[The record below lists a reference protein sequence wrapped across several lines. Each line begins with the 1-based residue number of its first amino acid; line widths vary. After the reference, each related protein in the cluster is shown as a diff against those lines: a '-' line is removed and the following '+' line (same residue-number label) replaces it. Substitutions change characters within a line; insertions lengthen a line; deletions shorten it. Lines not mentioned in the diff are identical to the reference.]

1 MERRRVALIAAG
13 VVLFAGV
20 VAVLRTTGVGEPAT
34 ATSTST
40 PPPTSLSP
48 YAAEGVIVPTAGP
61 LPAEPRQVAVTPG
74 PHRLQVR
81 WTGDAPGYEVRW
93 GAPGHLDHSRLTTDS
108 VTQIDGLED
117 ERMYEVVVHA
127 VDAFGQRSSPAR
139 STGTPHAATT
149 GDYALEDR
157 FDQPDAPDPTR
168 WRLAS
173 RGNCARATP
182 GHGDDGRRLVLSSNC
197 AAAPATLRSRT
208 PFVLRDA
215 DDLGR
220 FVVET
225 DAPGGDGELVLDLV
239 PGPVSL
245 VSGDALPPDA
255 VRLRVATSAGTTSV
269 QVVVPAGTPT
279 TTVRAVPALETGI
292 SHRWELA
299 LRRDGVRVL
308 FDGDVV
314 ATSPAVPAWREATA
328 LVSVA
333 GPTGQRAAVSLI
345 AFDAAEAS
353 APKWVPG
360 PQVDVAVAVA
370 APETGPVQ
378 AVPGVTGGQLRMAL
392 LHTDASPEAPP
403 FSVSVAGVVVPL
415 RPALAGAPWRA
426 GVAYPV
432 VADLPA
438 EALRVGASGKLA
450 VTLVTGLRVQA
461 THVDLELTG
470 SATGTPP
477 STEKAPL
484 IGQEP
489 ELARINGT
497 VLDASGQTVPEGA
510 AVQRGRMVFDLAL
523 EGRPGVAL
531 AGLAGFSLRVDDE
544 RVAVVPTASG
554 GPGIAGRYRFAL
566 NTGGLSLGPH
576 MIEVR
581 LFGTSGETR
590 PTSAYIPFF
599 VGR

>member
-1 MERRRVALIAAG
+1 MERRRIALVAAG

-20 VAVLRTTGVGEPAT
+20 ITVLRTTGVGEPVAAT
-34 ATSTST
+34 TTST
-40 PPPTSLSP
+40 PPPTSLAP
-48 YAAEGVIVPTAGP
+48 YTAEGVLAPTAGP
-61 LPAEPRQVAVTPG
+61 PPESPREVRVSSG
-74 PHRLQVR
+74 PRRLQLR

-93 GAPGHLDHSRLTTDS
+93 GEPGRLDHSRLVTDR
-108 VTQIDGLED
+108 VMQIDGLED
-117 ERMYEVVVHA
+117 ERMQEVAVYA
-127 VDAFGQRSSPAR
+127 VDSFGQRSSPAR
-139 STGTPHAATT
+139 STGTPHAGPS

-182 GHGDDGRRLVLSSNC
+182 GQDDDGRRLVLSSNC

-215 DDLGR
+215 DELGR

-225 DAPGGDGELVLDLV
+225 DAPGGDGELALDLV

-245 VSGDALPPDA
+245 VSGDAPPPDA
-255 VRLRVATSAGTTSV
+255 VRLRVATSAGATSV
-269 QVVVPAGTPT
+269 QVVVAAGTPT
-279 TTVRAVPALETGI
+279 TAVRAVPALETGL

-314 ATSPAVPAWREATA
+314 ATSPAVPSWREATA

-345 AFDAAEAS
+345 AFDAARA
-353 APKWVPG
+353 ATPAWVPG
-360 PQVDVAVAVA
+360 PEVEVSVAVEA
-370 APETGPVQ
+370 AEVG
-378 AVPGVTGGQLRMAL
+378 AARALPGVTGGQLRMAL
-392 LHTDASPEAPP
+392 LHSDESPGAPS
-403 FSVSVAGVVVPL
+403 FSVSVGGVVVPL
-415 RPALAGAPWRA
+415 RAASTGAPWRA

-438 EALRVGASGKLA
+438 EALRVGSSGRLA

-461 THVDLELTG
+461 THVDLELSG
-470 SATGTPP
+470 SSPAPP
-477 STEKAPL
+477 PTTAKAPL

-489 ELARINGT
+489 ELARVDGR

-510 AVQRGRMVFDLAL
+510 AVQPGRMVFDLAL
-523 EGRPGVAL
+523 EGRTGVRL
-531 AGLAGFSLRVDDE
+531 AGLAGFSVRVDDD

-554 GPGIAGRYRFAL
+554 GPGVAGKYRFAL
-566 NTGGLSLGPH
+566 TTSGLSPGPH

-581 LFGTSGETR
+581 LFGTSAETR

>member
-1 MERRRVALIAAG
+1 MERRRIALIAAG
-13 VVLFAGV
+13 VVLFAGG
-20 VAVLRTTGVGEPAT
+20 VAVMRTAGVGDPVT
-34 ATSTST
+34 ATSVSA
-40 PPPTSLSP
+40 PPPTSLAP
-48 YAAEGVIVPTAGP
+48 YAAEGVLVPTAGP
-61 LPAEPRQVAVTPG
+61 LPEPPQGLRVTSG
-74 PHRLQVR
+74 PRRLQLR
-81 WTGDAPGYEVRW
+81 WSGDAPGYEVRW
-93 GAPGHLDHSRLTTDS
+93 GDDRSRLITEP

-117 ERMYEVVVHA
+117 EREYEVAVYA
-127 VDAFGQRSSPAR
+127 VDAFGQRSAPAKA
-139 STGTPHAATT
+139 TGTPHALPSD
-149 GDYALEDR
+149 DYALEDR

-182 GHGDDGRRLVLSSNC
+182 GQGDDGRRLVLSSNC

-215 DDLGR
+215 DELGR

-255 VRLRVATSAGTTSV
+255 VRLRVATGAGTTSV
-269 QVVVPAGTPT
+269 QVVVAAGTPT
-279 TTVRAVPALETGI
+279 EVVRAVPALETGI
-292 SHRWELA
+292 SHRWELV
-299 LRRDGVRVL
+299 LRRDGARVL

-345 AFDAAEAS
+345 AFDAAPAVTP
-353 APKWVPG
+353 AWVPG
-360 PQVDVAVAVA
+360 PEVEVAVAVEPA
-370 APETGPVQ
+370 AAGPLE
-378 AVPGVTGGQLRMAL
+378 AWPGVTGGQLRMAL
-392 LHTDASPEAPP
+392 LHTDASPEAPS

-415 RPALAGAPWRA
+415 RPAPGGAPWRA

-432 VADLPA
+432 VADLPV
-438 EALRVGASGKLA
+438 EALRVTSSRKLP

-461 THVDLELTG
+461 THVDLELSG
-470 SATGTPP
+470 SFPGTPP
-477 STEKAPL
+477 STERVPL
-484 IGQEP
+484 HGREL
-489 ELARINGT
+489 ELARVNGT

-510 AVQRGRMVFDLAL
+510 AVQRGRMVFDLVL
-523 EGRPGVAL
+523 EGRPAVAL
-531 AGLAGFSLRVDDE
+531 AGLAGFSVRVDDE
-544 RVAVVPTASG
+544 RVAVVPTTSG

-566 NTGGLSLGPH
+566 NTGDMSIGPH

>member
-1 MERRRVALIAAG
+1 MERRRIALIAVG

-20 VAVLRTTGVGEPAT
+20 ITVLRTEGVGEPVAR
-34 ATSTST
+34 TSASA
-40 PPPTSLSP
+40 PPPTSLEA
-48 YAAEGVIVPTAGP
+48 YAAEGVLVPTAGP
-61 LPAEPRQVAVTPG
+61 PPESPREVRVTSG
-74 PHRLQVR
+74 PRRLQLR

-93 GAPGHLDHSRLTTDS
+93 GEVGRLDRTKLITERA
-108 VTQIDGLED
+108 TQLDGLED
-117 ERMYEVVVHA
+117 ERMYEVAVYA

-139 STGTPHAATT
+139 STGTPHASPA

-173 RGNCARATP
+173 RANCARAVP
-182 GHGDDGRRLVLSSNC
+182 GQDDDGRRLVLTNNC

-215 DDLGR
+215 DELGR

-269 QVVVPAGTPT
+269 QVLVPAGTPT
-279 TTVRAVPALETGI
+279 TAVRAVPALEAGL
-292 SHRWELA
+292 SHRWELV
-299 LRRDGVRVL
+299 LRRDGARVL
-308 FDGDVV
+308 LDGELV
-314 ATSPAVPAWREATA
+314 ATSPAVPGWREATA

-333 GPTGQRAAVSLI
+333 GPTGQRVAISLI
-345 AFDAAEAS
+345 AFGAAEAT
-353 APKWVPG
+353 APPWVPG
-360 PQVDVAVAVA
+360 PDVEVSVAAEAAVA
-370 APETGPVQ
+370 ETRALP
-378 AVPGVTGGQLRMAL
+378 AVTGGQLRLAL
-392 LHTDASPEAPP
+392 LHTDASPEAPS
-403 FSVSVAGVVVPL
+403 FNVSVGGVVVPA
-415 RPALAGAPWRA
+415 RPGATGAPWRP
-426 GVAYPV
+426 GVAYPL

-438 EALRVGASGKLA
+438 EALRVGSTGKLG
-450 VTLVTGLRVQA
+450 VTLLTGLRVQA
-461 THVDLELTG
+461 THVDLELSG
-470 SATGTPP
+470 SSSGTPP
-477 STEKAPL
+477 STAKPPVIARV
-484 IGQEP
+484 P
-489 ELARINGT
+489 ELPRVNGT

-510 AVQRGRMVFDLAL
+510 AVQPGRMVFDLAL
-523 EGRPGVAL
+523 EGRTGVLL
-531 AGLAGFSLRVDDE
+531 AGLAGFSVRVDDD

-566 NTGGLSLGPH
+566 NTSGMSPGPH
-576 MIEVR
+576 LIEVR

>member
-20 VAVLRTTGVGEPAT
+20 VAVLRTTGVGDPAT

-40 PPPTSLSP
+40 PPPTSLSA
-48 YAAEGVIVPTAGP
+48 YAAEGVIVPAAGP
-61 LPAEPRQVAVTPG
+61 LPAEPRQVTVTSG
-74 PHRLQVR
+74 PRRLQVR

-93 GAPGHLDHSRLTTDS
+93 GEPGHLDHSRLTTDS

-139 STGTPHAATT
+139 STGTPHAAAT

-182 GHGDDGRRLVLSSNC
+182 GQGDDGRRLVLSSNC

-269 QVVVPAGTPT
+269 QVAVPAGTPT

-333 GPTGQRAAVSLI
+333 GPTGQRAGVSLI

-360 PQVDVAVAVA
+360 PQVDVAVAVEPPA
-370 APETGPVQ
+370 AGQVQ
-378 AVPGVTGGQLRMAL
+378 ALPGVTGGQLRMAL

-403 FSVSVAGVVVPL
+403 FSVSVGGVVVPL

-470 SATGTPP
+470 STAGAPP

-581 LFGTSGETR
+581 LFGTAGETR

>member
-1 MERRRVALIAAG
+1 MNRRRVALIAAG
-13 VVLFAGV
+13 VVLFGGV
-20 VAVLRTTGVGEPAT
+20 IAVLRTTGAGESAT
-34 ATSTST
+34 ATSVST
-40 PPPTSLSP
+40 PPPTSLEAF
-48 YAAEGVIVPTAGP
+48 AAEGVLVPKAGP
-61 LPAEPRQVAVTPG
+61 PPEQPVALTVSSGPR
-74 PHRLQVR
+74 RLQLR
-81 WTGDAPGYEVRW
+81 WSGDAPGYEVRW
-93 GAPGHLDHSRLTTDS
+93 GVDRPDRSRL
-108 VTQIDGLED
+108 VTRPVVQIDGLED
-117 ERMYEVVVHA
+117 ERTYVVEVFA
-127 VDAFGQRSSPAR
+127 VDAFGQRSAPAK
-139 STGTPHAATT
+139 SSGTPHASP
-149 GDYALEDR
+149 GDDYALEDR

-173 RGNCARATP
+173 RGDCARATP
-182 GHGDDGRRLVLSSNC
+182 GRDDDGRRLVLSSNC

-208 PFVLRDA
+208 PFVLHGA

-225 DAPGGDGELVLDLV
+225 DAPGGDGELMLDLV

-279 TTVRAVPALETGI
+279 TVVRAVPALETGI
-292 SHRWELA
+292 SHRWELV
-299 LRRDGVRVL
+299 LRRDGVRVV
-308 FDGDVV
+308 FDGDLV
-314 ATSPAVPAWREATA
+314 ATSPAVPVWREATA

-333 GPTGQRAAVSLI
+333 GPTGQRAAISLI
-345 AFDAAEAS
+345 AFDTAAAS
-353 APKWVPG
+353 APAWVPE
-360 PQVDVAVAVA
+360 PPVDVAAAVS
-370 APETGPVQ
+370 APSALGLE
-378 AVPGVTGGQLRMAL
+378 ALPGVTGGQLRMAL
-392 LHTDASPEAPP
+392 LHSDTSPEAPS
-403 FSVSVAGVVVPL
+403 FTLSVAGVTVPV
-415 RPALAGAPWRA
+415 RPALAGAPWRP

-438 EALRVGASGKLA
+438 EALRVGASGALA
-450 VTLVTGLRVQA
+450 VTLVTALRVQA

-470 SATGTPP
+470 SSQGAPP
-477 STEKAPL
+477 RRETMPL
-484 IGQEP
+484 TGQEL
-489 ELARINGT
+489 ELARASGT

-510 AVQRGRMVFDLAL
+510 AVQRGRMVFDLLL
-523 EGRPGVAL
+523 EGQPGEAL
-531 AGLAGFSLRVDDE
+531 AGLAGFSVRVDDDKL
-544 RVAVVPTASG
+544 AVVPTASG

-599 VGR
+599 VSR

>member
-1 MERRRVALIAAG
+1 MERRRIALIAVG
-13 VVLFAGV
+13 VVLFGGV
-20 VAVLRTTGVGEPAT
+20 ITVLRTAGVGEPVA

-40 PPPTSLSP
+40 PPPTSLEP
-48 YAAEGVIVPTAGP
+48 YAAEGVLVPTAGP
-61 LPAEPRQVAVTPG
+61 PPEQPRELSVSSG
-74 PHRLQVR
+74 PRRLQLR
-81 WTGDAPGYEVRW
+81 WTGDAPGYEVKW
-93 GAPGHLDHSRLTTDS
+93 GPVGGLDHSRLVTDR
-108 VTQIDGLED
+108 VIQVDGLED
-117 ERMYEVVVHA
+117 ERMYEVAVYA

-139 STGTPHAATT
+139 STGTPHARPSD
-149 GDYALEDR
+149 GYALEDR

-182 GHGDDGRRLVLSSNC
+182 GQGDDGRRLVLSSNC

-215 DDLGR
+215 DELGR

-225 DAPGGDGELVLDLV
+225 DAPGADGELVLDLV

-255 VRLRVATSAGTTSV
+255 VRLRVATSAGATSV

-279 TTVRAVPALETGI
+279 TAVRELPALETGI
-292 SHRWELA
+292 SHRWELV
-299 LRRDGVRVL
+299 LRRDGTRVV
-308 FDGDVV
+308 FDGNEV
-314 ATSPAVPAWREATA
+314 ATSPAVPGWREATA

-333 GPTGQRAAVSLI
+333 GPTGQRAAISLI
-345 AFDAAEAS
+345 AFAAAGAS
-353 APKWVPG
+353 PPAWVPG
-360 PQVDVAVAVA
+360 PEVEVSVAVQAPA
-370 APETGPVQ
+370 AGTVK
-378 AVPGVTGGQLRMAL
+378 ALPGVTGGQLRMAL

-415 RPALAGAPWRA
+415 RAAAAGAPWRA

-438 EALRVGASGKLA
+438 EAVRVGESGKLA

-461 THVDLELTG
+461 THVDLELSG
-470 SATGTPP
+470 SFTGTPP

-484 IGQEP
+484 IGHEP
-489 ELARINGT
+489 ELARVQGT
-497 VLDASGQTVPEGA
+497 VLDAGGQTVPEGA
-510 AVQRGRMVFDLAL
+510 AVQRGRMVFDLEL
-523 EGRPGVAL
+523 QGRPGAAL
-531 AGLAGFSLRVDDE
+531 AGLAGFSVRVDDD

-554 GPGIAGRYRFAL
+554 GPGITGRYRFAL
-566 NTGGLSLGPH
+566 DTNDLSLGPH

>member
-1 MERRRVALIAAG
+1 MERRRIALVAAG

-20 VAVLRTTGVGEPAT
+20 ITVLRTTGVGEPVAAT
-34 ATSTST
+34 TTST
-40 PPPTSLSP
+40 PPPTSLAP
-48 YAAEGVIVPTAGP
+48 YAAEGVLVP
-61 LPAEPRQVAVTPG
+61 TPG
-74 PHRLQVR
+74 PPPESPREVHVSSGPRRLQLR

-93 GAPGHLDHSRLTTDS
+93 GAVGRLDHSRLVTDR
-108 VTQIDGLED
+108 VMQIDGLED
-117 ERMYEVVVHA
+117 EQMQEVAVYA
-127 VDAFGQRSSPAR
+127 VDSFGQRSSPAR
-139 STGTPHAATT
+139 STGTPHARPA

-182 GHGDDGRRLVLSSNC
+182 GQDDDGRRLVLSSNC

-208 PFVLRDA
+208 PFVLREA
-215 DDLGR
+215 DELGR

-255 VRLRVATSAGTTSV
+255 VRLRVATSAGATSV
-269 QVVVPAGTPT
+269 QVLVAAGTPT
-279 TTVRAVPALETGI
+279 TAVRAVPALETGL

-308 FDGDVV
+308 LDGDVV
-314 ATSPAVPAWREATA
+314 ATSPAVPSWREATA

-345 AFDAAEAS
+345 AFDAAEA
-353 APKWVPG
+353 ATPPWVPG
-360 PQVDVAVAVA
+360 PEVEVSVAVEA
-370 APETGPVQ
+370 AATEPTR
-378 AVPGVTGGQLRMAL
+378 ALPGVTGGQLRMAL
-392 LHTDASPEAPP
+392 LHTDASPEAPS
-403 FSVSVAGVVVPL
+403 FSVSAGGVVAPL
-415 RPALAGAPWRA
+415 RPASAGAPWRA

-438 EALRVGASGKLA
+438 EALRVGASGRLA

-461 THVDLELTG
+461 THVDLELSG
-470 SATGTPP
+470 SFSGTPP
-477 STEKAPL
+477 TTAKAPL
-484 IGQEP
+484 IGREP
-489 ELARINGT
+489 ELARVDGR

-523 EGRPGVAL
+523 EGRTGVRL
-531 AGLAGFSLRVDDE
+531 AGLAGFSVRVDDD

-554 GPGIAGRYRFAL
+554 GPGVAGKYRFAL
-566 NTGGLSLGPH
+566 NTTGLSPGPH

-581 LFGTSGETR
+581 LFATSGETR

>member
-1 MERRRVALIAAG
+1 MERRRIALVTAG

-20 VAVLRTTGVGEPAT
+20 ITVLRTEGVGEPVAG
-34 ATSTST
+34 TSASA
-40 PPPTSLSP
+40 PPPTSLEP
-48 YAAEGVIVPTAGP
+48 YAAEGVLAPTAGP
-61 LPAEPRQVAVTPG
+61 PPESPREVRVTSG
-74 PHRLQVR
+74 PRRLQLR
-81 WTGDAPGYEVRW
+81 WDGDAPGYEVRW
-93 GAPGHLDHSRLTTDS
+93 GEVGRLDRTRLITER
-108 VTQIDGLED
+108 VTQLDGLED
-117 ERMYEVVVHA
+117 ERMYEVAVSA

-139 STGTPHAATT
+139 STGTPHASPA

-182 GHGDDGRRLVLSSNC
+182 GQHDDGRRLVLGNNC

-215 DDLGR
+215 DELGR

-269 QVVVPAGTPT
+269 QVLVPAGTPT
-279 TTVRAVPALETGI
+279 EAVRAVPALETGL
-292 SHRWELA
+292 SHRWELV
-299 LRRDGVRVL
+299 LRRDGARVL
-308 FDGDVV
+308 LDGDLV

-333 GPTGQRAAVSLI
+333 GPTGQRAAISLI
-345 AFDAAEAS
+345 AFDAAEAT
-353 APKWVPG
+353 APPWVPG
-360 PQVDVAVAVA
+360 PDVEVAVA
-370 APETGPVQ
+370 AEA
-378 AVPGVTGGQLRMAL
+378 AVVESRALPGVTGGQLRMAL
-392 LHTDASPEAPP
+392 LHTDASPQAPS
-403 FSVSVAGVVVPL
+403 FSVSAGGVVVPA
-415 RPALAGAPWRA
+415 RPAAAGAPWRA
-426 GVAYPV
+426 GVAYPL

-438 EALRVGASGKLA
+438 EALRVGSSGKLA

-461 THVDLELTG
+461 THVDLELSG
-470 SATGTPP
+470 SSSGTPP
-477 STEKAPL
+477 STAKAPV
-484 IGQEP
+484 IARVP
-489 ELARINGT
+489 ELPRVNGT

-510 AVQRGRMVFDLAL
+510 AVQPGRMVFDLVL
-523 EGRPGVAL
+523 EGRTGVLL
-531 AGLAGFSLRVDDE
+531 AGLAGFSVRVDDD

-566 NTGGLSLGPH
+566 NTSGMSSGPH
-576 MIEVR
+576 LIEVR

>member
-1 MERRRVALIAAG
+1 MERRRIALIAAG

-20 VAVLRTTGVGEPAT
+20 ITVLRIEGVGGPVA
-34 ATSTST
+34 ATSTSA
-40 PPPTSLSP
+40 PPPTSLEP
-48 YAAEGVIVPTAGP
+48 YVAEGVLAPTAGP
-61 LPAEPRQVAVTPG
+61 PPEPPRELAVSSG
-74 PHRLQVR
+74 PRRLQLR

-93 GAPGHLDHSRLTTDS
+93 GEPGRLDRSRLITEP

-117 ERMYEVVVHA
+117 ERMYEVEVYS
-127 VDAFGQRSSPAR
+127 VDAFGQRSAPVKATR
-139 STGTPHAATT
+139 TPHAHPAR
-149 GDYALEDR
+149 DYALEDR

-182 GHGDDGRRLVLSSNC
+182 GQDDDGRRLVLSSNC

-215 DDLGR
+215 DELGR

-225 DAPGGDGELVLDLV
+225 DAPGADGELVLDLV

-255 VRLRVATSAGTTSV
+255 VRLRVATGAGATSV
-269 QVVVPAGTPT
+269 QVVVHAGTPT
-279 TTVRAVPALETGI
+279 TAVRAVPAMETGL
-292 SHRWELA
+292 SHRWELV
-299 LRRDGVRVL
+299 LRRDGVRVVL
-308 FDGDVV
+308 DGDVV

-353 APKWVPG
+353 APAWVPG
-360 PQVDVAVAVA
+360 PEVEVSVAVEPPPAEPSA
-370 APETGPVQ
+370 AL
-378 AVPGVTGGQLRMAL
+378 PGVTGGQLRMAL
-392 LHTDASPEAPP
+392 LHTDASPEAPS
-403 FSVSVAGVVVPL
+403 FTVSVGGVVVPL
-415 RPALAGAPWRA
+415 RAGAAGAPWRP

-438 EALRVGASGKLA
+438 AALRVGSSRKLE
-450 VTLVTGLRVQA
+450 VTLLTGLRLQA
-461 THVDLELTG
+461 THVDLELGG
-470 SATGTPP
+470 SFSGTPP
-477 STEKAPL
+477 STAKAPL

-489 ELARINGT
+489 ELARVNGT

-523 EGRPGVAL
+523 EGRAGVRL
-531 AGLAGFSLRVDDE
+531 AGLAGFSVRVDDD

-566 NTGGLSLGPH
+566 NTSGMSLGPH

>member
-48 YAAEGVIVPTAGP
+48 YAAEGVIVPAAGP
-61 LPAEPRQVAVTPG
+61 LPAEPRRLTVTSG
-74 PHRLQVR
+74 PRRLQVR

-93 GAPGHLDHSRLTTDS
+93 GEPGRLDRSRLTTDS
-108 VTQIDGLED
+108 AIQIDGLED

-139 STGTPHAATT
+139 ATGTPHAPSSD
-149 GDYALEDR
+149 DYALADR

-182 GHGDDGRRLVLSSNC
+182 GQGDDGRRLVLSSNC

-220 FVVET
+220 LVVET

-245 VSGDALPPDA
+245 VSGDALPPEA

-279 TTVRAVPALETGI
+279 TTVRAVPALETGM

-299 LRRDGVRVL
+299 LRRDGVLVL

-333 GPTGQRAAVSLI
+333 GPTGQRAGVSLI

-360 PQVDVAVAVA
+360 PQVDVAVAVEPPA
-370 APETGPVQ
+370 AGPVR
-378 AVPGVTGGQLRMAL
+378 ALPGVTGGQLRMAL

-403 FSVSVAGVVVPL
+403 FSVSVAGVTVPL
-415 RPALAGAPWRA
+415 RPALDGAPWRA

-470 SATGTPP
+470 SAAGAPP

-484 IGQEP
+484 IGLEP

-497 VLDASGQTVPEGA
+497 VLDASGQAVPEGA

-523 EGRPGVAL
+523 EGRPGLAQ

>member
-1 MERRRVALIAAG
+1 MERRRVALIAVG

-20 VAVLRTTGVGEPAT
+20 ITVLRTAGVGEPVA
-34 ATSTST
+34 ATSVSA
-40 PPPTSLSP
+40 PPPTSLEP
-48 YAAEGVIVPTAGP
+48 YAAEGVLVPTAGP
-61 LPAEPRQVAVTPG
+61 LPDVPRDVVVSSG
-74 PHRLQVR
+74 PRRLQVR

-93 GAPGHLDHSRLTTDS
+93 GEPGRLDHSRLITER
-108 VTQIDGLED
+108 VTQLDGLED
-117 ERMYEVVVHA
+117 ERMYEVAVYA
-127 VDAFGQRSSPAR
+127 VDAFGQRSAPAR
-139 STGTPHAATT
+139 STGTPHARPS

-182 GHGDDGRRLVLSSNC
+182 GQDDDGRRLVLSSNC

-215 DDLGR
+215 DELGR

-225 DAPGGDGELVLDLV
+225 DAPGGDGELMLDLV

-245 VSGDALPPDA
+245 VSGDLLPPDA

-279 TTVRAVPALETGI
+279 EALRAVPALETGL
-292 SHRWELA
+292 SHRWELV
-299 LRRDGVRVL
+299 LRRDGARVL
-308 FDGDVV
+308 LDGDVV
-314 ATSPAVPAWREATA
+314 ATSPAVPAWLEATA

-333 GPTGQRAAVSLI
+333 GPTGQRAAISLI
-345 AFDAAEAS
+345 AFGAAEATTP
-353 APKWVPG
+353 AWVPG
-360 PQVDVAVAVA
+360 PEVGVQVAVA
-370 APETGPVQ
+370 ASETGPLQ
-378 AVPGVTGGQLRMAL
+378 ALPGVTGGQLRMAL

-403 FSVSVAGVVVPL
+403 FTLSVAGVVVPL
-415 RPALAGAPWRA
+415 RPAAAGAPWRA

-438 EALRVGASGKLA
+438 EAVRVGATGKLT
-450 VTLVTGLRVQA
+450 VTVVTGLRAQA

-470 SATGTPP
+470 SPSGPPP
-477 STEKAPL
+477 STLKVPL
-484 IGQEP
+484 IDREP
-489 ELARINGT
+489 ELARVTGA

-523 EGRPGVAL
+523 EGRAGARL
-531 AGLAGFSLRVDDE
+531 AGLAGFSVRVDDD
-544 RVAVVPTASG
+544 RVAVVPTAAG
-554 GPGIAGRYRFAL
+554 GPGITGRYRFAL
-566 NTGGLSLGPH
+566 STGDMSLGPH

>member
-20 VAVLRTTGVGEPAT
+20 VAVLRTTGAGGPVA
-34 ATSTST
+34 ATSTSA
-40 PPPTSLSP
+40 PPPTSLAP
-48 YAAEGVIVPTAGP
+48 YAAEGVLVPTAGP
-61 LPAEPRQVAVTPG
+61 LPTQPRELEVSSG
-74 PHRLQVR
+74 PRRLQVR
-81 WTGDAPGYEVRW
+81 WTGDSAGYEVRW
-93 GAPGHLDHSRLTTDS
+93 GEPGRLDRSRLVTER
-108 VTQIDGLED
+108 VTQLDGLED
-117 ERMYEVVVHA
+117 ERMYEVAVYA
-127 VDAFGQRSSPAR
+127 VDAFGQRSEPGRA
-139 STGTPHAATT
+139 TGTPHAFPT
-149 GDYALEDR
+149 GDYAFADR

-182 GHGDDGRRLVLSSNC
+182 GQGDDGRRLVLSSNC

-215 DDLGR
+215 EELGR

-269 QVVVPAGTPT
+269 QVAVPAGTPT
-279 TTVRAVPALETGI
+279 TAVREVPALETGL

-308 FDGDVV
+308 LDGDVV

-345 AFDAAEAS
+345 AFDAAAAS
-353 APKWVPG
+353 PPPWVPG
-360 PQVDVAVAVA
+360 PEVDVAVAVR
-370 APETGPVQ
+370 APAGGALT
-378 AVPGVTGGQLRMAL
+378 AMPGVTGGQLRMAL
-392 LHTDASPEAPP
+392 LHSDASPEAPA

-438 EALRVGASGKLA
+438 EALRVGASGELA

-461 THVDLELTG
+461 THVDLELSG
-470 SATGTPP
+470 SSPGTPP

-484 IGQEP
+484 IGHEP
-489 ELARINGT
+489 ELARVNGT
-497 VLDASGQTVPEGA
+497 VLDASGETVPEGA
-510 AVQRGRMVFDLAL
+510 AVQRGRMVFDLELA
-523 EGRPGVAL
+523 GRPGVAL

-544 RVAVVPTASG
+544 RVAVVPTAAG
-554 GPGIAGRYRFAL
+554 GPGVAGRYRFAL
-566 NTGGLSLGPH
+566 DTSDLSLGPH

-581 LFGTSGETR
+581 LFATSGETR

>member
-20 VAVLRTTGVGEPAT
+20 ITVLRTTGLGEPVT
-34 ATSTST
+34 ATSVSA
-40 PPPTSLSP
+40 PPPTSLAP
-48 YAAEGVIVPTAGP
+48 FAAEGVLVPTAGP
-61 LPAEPRQVAVTPG
+61 PPEAPRALTVSSG
-74 PHRLQVR
+74 PRRLQLR

-93 GAPGHLDHSRLTTDS
+93 GDPGRLDRSRLITEP
-108 VTQIDGLED
+108 VTQLDGLED
-117 ERMYEVVVHA
+117 ERRYEVEVYA
-127 VDAFGQRSSPAR
+127 VDAFGQRSAPAKA
-139 STGTPHAATT
+139 TGTPHALPS

-182 GHGDDGRRLVLSSNC
+182 GQDDDGRRLVLSSNC

-220 FVVET
+220 FVVDT

-255 VRLRVATSAGTTSV
+255 VRLRVATGAGATSV
-269 QVVVPAGTPT
+269 QVVVAAGTPT
-279 TTVRAVPALETGI
+279 TVVRGVPALETGI
-292 SHRWELA
+292 SHRWELV

-308 FDGDVV
+308 LDGHVV
-314 ATSPAVPAWREATA
+314 ATSPVVPAWREATA

-333 GPTGQRAAVSLI
+333 GPTGQRAAISLI
-345 AFDAAEAS
+345 AFDGEEAS
-353 APKWVPG
+353 PPAWVPA
-360 PQVDVAVAVA
+360 PAVDVTAAVS
-370 APETGPVQ
+370 APSAHGLEPL
-378 AVPGVTGGQLRMAL
+378 PGVTGGLLRMAL
-392 LHTDASPEAPP
+392 LHSDTAAEAPS
-403 FSVSVAGVVVPL
+403 FTLSVAGVVVPV
-415 RPALAGAPWRA
+415 RPAVAGAPWRP

-432 VADLPA
+432 VADLPV
-438 EALRVGASGKLA
+438 EALRVGASGALA
-450 VTLVTGLRVQA
+450 VTLVTALRVQA

-470 SATGTPP
+470 SYSGAPPRRETQPLTGR
-477 STEKAPL
+477 ER
-484 IGQEP
+484 
-489 ELARINGT
+489 ELARASGT
-497 VLDASGQTVPEGA
+497 VLDASGRTVPEGA
-510 AVQRGRMVFDLAL
+510 AVQRGRMVFDLVL
-523 EGRPGVAL
+523 EGQPGEAL
-531 AGLAGFSLRVDDE
+531 AGLAGFSVRVDDE

-554 GPGIAGRYRFAL
+554 GPGVAGEYRFAL
-566 NTGGLSLGPH
+566 STGELSLGPH

>member
-1 MERRRVALIAAG
+1 MRRRRIALIAAG

-20 VAVLRTTGVGEPAT
+20 IAALRSTGIGDPVT
-34 ATSTST
+34 ATSTSA
-40 PPPTSLSP
+40 PPPTSLAP
-48 YAAEGVIVPTAGP
+48 YAAEGVLVPTAGP
-61 LPAEPRQVAVTPG
+61 LPESPRGLTVTSG
-74 PHRLQVR
+74 PRRLQLR
-81 WTGDAPGYEVRW
+81 WSGDAPGYEVRW
-93 GAPGHLDHSRLTTDS
+93 GDGRSRLITEP

-117 ERMYEVVVHA
+117 ERMYEVQVSA
-127 VDAFGQRSSPAR
+127 VDAFGQRSAPAKA
-139 STGTPHAATT
+139 TGTPHASPDR
-149 GDYALEDR
+149 DYALEDR
-157 FDQPDAPDPTR
+157 FDQPDAPDPRR

-182 GHGDDGRRLVLSSNC
+182 GRDDDGRRLVLGNNC

-215 DDLGR
+215 DELGR
-220 FVVET
+220 FVVDT
-225 DAPGGDGELVLDLV
+225 DAPGGDGELMLDLV

-245 VSGDALPPDA
+245 VSGDALPPDS
-255 VRLRVATSAGTTSV
+255 VRLRVATGAGATSV

-279 TTVRAVPALETGI
+279 SVVRPLPALETGI
-292 SHRWELA
+292 SHRWELV

-333 GPTGQRAAVSLI
+333 GPTGQRAAVDLI
-345 AFDAAEAS
+345 AFDAAAAT
-353 APKWVPG
+353 APPWVPG
-360 PQVDVAVAVA
+360 PQVEVLVAVEAPATA
-370 APETGPVQ
+370 ASTPL
-378 AVPGVTGGQLRMAL
+378 PGVTGGQLRMAL
-392 LHTDASPEAPP
+392 LHTDASPEAPR

-415 RPALAGAPWRA
+415 RAAMDGAPWRA

-438 EALRVGASGKLA
+438 EALRVGPSGKLA
-450 VTLVTGLRVQA
+450 VTLLTGLRVQA
-461 THVDLELTG
+461 THVDLELSG
-470 SATGTPP
+470 SSTGTPGP
-477 STEKAPL
+477 APAPPH
-484 IGQEP
+484 GDEP
-489 ELARINGT
+489 ELARVNGT
-497 VLDASGQTVPEGA
+497 VLDASGRTVPEGA

-531 AGLAGFSLRVDDE
+531 AGLAGFSVRVDDD
-544 RVAVVPTASG
+544 RVAVVPTAAG
-554 GPGIAGRYRFAL
+554 GPGIAGKYRFAL
-566 NTGGLSLGPH
+566 NTGGLSPGPH

-581 LFGTSGETR
+581 LFGTSAETR